1 MSAMERM
8 ADPAGRGCACL
19 FEKGRNESRG
29 VLRYYYHGFDPIV
42 NFEQGRPRLKWLFV
56 TYLPQM
62 TVCEGV
68 FPSTQVA
75 VAATEL

>member
-1 MSAMERM
+1 VRWSAWQILR
-8 ADPAGRGCACL
+8 AGGVHAFLKKAEMR
-19 FEKGRNESRG
+19 SRG

-42 NFEQGRPRLKWLFV
+42 NSEQGRPRLKWLFV

-62 TVCEGV
+62 TVCEAV